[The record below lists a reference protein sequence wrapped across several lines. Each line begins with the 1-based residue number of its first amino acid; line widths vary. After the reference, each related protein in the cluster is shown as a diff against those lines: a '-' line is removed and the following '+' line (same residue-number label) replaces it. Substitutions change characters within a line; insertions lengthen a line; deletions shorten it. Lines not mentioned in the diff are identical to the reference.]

1 MRGIDRW
8 KELRRKMTRSR
19 FEKSLNVPPYDPLNE
34 ADEMVG
40 DVLRG
45 DYEVQYW
52 NKRKATI
59 GRAATL
65 ACVVLVMV
73 IAASVILFISQK
85 GISTFVGTGIS
96 LKDFILGTL
105 WYPDRPLD
113 QGGPSFGILPF
124 IVGSFSVSMLALL
137 FAVPL
142 GVMTAIF
149 ITEISP
155 KFGGKVLRPCTELF
169 VGIPS
174 VVYGWIGLSVLVPL
188 IRNHLG
194 GFGFSILAGGIVLS
208 FMILPTITS
217 VACDALKAVPGS
229 YREAAYSLGATRWQV
244 ISRVFVPAA
253 GPGILTGVV
262 LAMGRAFGETLA
274 VQMVIGNVPII
285 PKSLLDPGITLT
297 TGITMDMVNTVNGS
311 LWNNAL
317 WSMALVLLILSLCFM
332 GIVKLIGKRSQSQ
345 Y

>member
-1 MRGIDRW
+1 MWDIKQW
-8 KELRRKMTRSR
+8 KELGRKLMRSR
-19 FEKSLNVPPYDPLNE
+19 FEKSLDVAPYDPLKDE
-34 ADEMVG
+34 DEMAQG
-40 DVLRG
+40 VLRR

-52 NKRKATI
+52 NEAKAKFGHAI
-59 GRAATL
+59 TL
-65 ACVVLVMV
+65 ICVVLVMV
-73 IAASVILFISQK
+73 VATCIILFISQK
-85 GISTFVGTGIS
+85 GISTFIGTGIS
-96 LKDFILGTL
+96 VKDFLFGTV
-105 WYPDRPLD
+105 WYPDRPMD

-137 FAVPL
+137 VAVPL
-142 GVMTAIF
+142 GVATAIF
-149 ITEISP
+149 ITEINPS
-155 KFGGKVLRPCTELF
+155 FGGKVLRPCTELF

-174 VVYGWIGLSVLVPL
+174 VVYGWIGLSVLVPF
-188 IRNHLG
+188 IRNYVG
-194 GFGFSILAGGIVLS
+194 GLGFSILAGGIVLS

-217 VACDALKAVPGS
+217 VTCDALAAVPNS

-244 ISRVFVPAA
+244 ISRVSTPAA
-253 GPGILTGVV
+253 GSGILTGVV

-285 PKSLLDPGITLT
+285 PRSLLDPGITLT

-311 LWNNAL
+311 LWNSAL

-332 GIVKLIGKRSQSQ
+332 GLVKLIGKRYRSQ